1 MVRVPPDLS
10 NLMLHCETFSALFS
24 RLDMISVYNAVQ
36 VPLPSGG
43 ILTPHGLQLLGL
55 SGLGSAGG
63 FERLHY
69 M

>member
-1 MVRVPPDLS
+1 
-10 NLMLHCETFSALFS
+10 MLLIVINHTT
-24 RLDMISVYNAVQ
+24 ISMAQ

-43 ILTPHGLQLLGL
+43 ILTPRGLQLLGL
-55 SGLGSAGG
+55 SGLGASTG